1 MVYAR
6 RASEG
11 GGAVRLT
18 NMIRGPQVVFG
29 GVRPSFKW
37 LTFAAKQ
44 AIVGAFGDD
53 GYAVIGA
60 TNQYLNG
67 IAASDRDKAT
77 ALAGF
82 INEDPMMVC
91 SLGLEPSGMSIPMPI
106 RWIVGDG
113 NSYIKTGIVLTRD
126 AVISE
131 ALAIYT
137 HTSNTNNSIFGA
149 YLASSAYYVVS
160 SWDAKYFIARGGSS
174 QYTQNIQVNVEKLF
188 RIEYLNGKR
197 TAYIDGTMYGQD
209 TGSTF
214 TTLAMYLM
222 ARNNSGNADLLSKHK
237 AAYIKFMAADET
249 PNYWFV
255 PYIVGTNGLA
265 ADKVSTGVA
274 QAAGAKGMLDIVNC
288 IFYPNAG
295 TGQFTIPDI
304 SYTPSTP

>member
-1 MVYAR
+1 MIIHGRKQISEMVYAR

-60 TNQYLNG
+60 TNQYLNVL
-67 IAASDRDKAT
+67 AASDRDKAT

-91 SLGLEPSGMSIPMPI
+91 SLGLEVPGVAMPI
-106 RWIVGDG
+106 RWLQADN
-113 NSYIKTGIVLTRD
+113 NSHIVLTG
-126 AVISE
+126 
-131 ALAIYT
+131 
-137 HTSNTNNSIFGA
+137 F
-149 YLASSAYYVVS
+149 
-160 SWDAKYFIARGGSS
+160 RGGDVDIEVEFQLTTTDNNVCGLWGENANSRLCAFQWSAAFYCNGS
-174 QYTQNIQVNVEKLF
+174 QMF
-188 RIEYLNGKR
+188 
-197 TAYIDGTMYGQD
+197 
-209 TGSTF
+209 
-214 TTLAMYLM
+214 
-222 ARNNSGNADLLSKHK
+222 
-237 AAYIKFMAADET
+237 
-249 PNYWFV
+249 
-255 PYIVGTNGLA
+255 NGLA
-265 ADKVSTGVA
+265 TNTTYTWKHIGTSWEMLREGETLKSGTKAKPGNSDTDVKLFCITNVSGTITYPGPHRFA
-274 QAAGAKGMLDIVNC
+274 RWKAGNVLNLVPYKHPTQGNGMLDLVNVV
-288 IFYPNAG
+288 FYPNAG